1 VILND
6 LRNLRLRLIVR
17 GAVVIER
24 QWTRERDGRHGLVR
38 MLWPMYDAAVDARH
52 AGDPWQIEMS
62 EQDTPTCLGTIRY
75 GSDPRNMDEPTR
87 VDSVDDE
94 LIYVDGRRSADA
106 WYDGQA
112 VAAAFMRAVVIA
124 ATAESN

>member
-1 VILND
+1 MRPSRPGRGTSLPRTHMGRRAMRMRAHRSRHQASGTNKGWRAVILND

-62 EQDTPTCLGTIRY
+62 EQD
-75 GSDPRNMDEPTR
+75 
-87 VDSVDDE
+87 
-94 LIYVDGRRSADA
+94 
-106 WYDGQA
+106 
-112 VAAAFMRAVVIA
+112 
-124 ATAESN
+124 